1 MSRAWDPDPDTPH
14 IEVTIHKTGR
24 MVGLKAG
31 CAAGPHEYPFVQ
43 MIGVGTPVDLC
54 QELDIGDR
62 IKSINGVFLKGKK
75 RGEIHKLVREIP
87 IGNDIRIKLVKSFK
101 DKKFITDMGNAG
113 FRVASVRRTNPLLAM
128 AQEDDGNEE
137 DAIGED
143 EEEGEPIAPIPSDN
157 IDESV
162 EEDTTQ
168 SNLSGGF
175 DGFGDDEPD
184 GFGDAEVTT
193 GDAAEFKPSSRGF
206 GRKASVYGGF
216 ESSAGSGEAG
226 ETGTGVNTVTVNGED
241 FGFGEMSLDD
251 DGWG

>member
-1 MSRAWDPDPDTPH
+1 MSREWDPDPDTPH
-14 IEVTIHKTGR
+14 IEVCIKKTGR

-31 CAAGPHEYPFVQ
+31 DASGPHEYPFVQ

-87 IGNDIRIKLVKSFK
+87 IDNNILIKVVKSFK

-128 AQEDDGNEE
+128 AQEEDHED
-137 DAIGED
+137 DAIGE
-143 EEEGEPIAPIPSDN
+143 EEEPIAPIQAD
-157 IDESV
+157 IIGEDA
-162 EEDTTQ
+162 EEEENTQ

-184 GFGDAEVTT
+184 GFEVAEVAT
-193 GDAAEFKPSSRGF
+193 GDASDGGFKPSTRGF
-206 GRKASVYGGF
+206 ARKASVYGGF
-216 ESSAGSGEAG
+216 ESSAGSGDAG
-226 ETGTGVNTVTVNGED
+226 ESGTGVNTVSVNGED

>member
-1 MSRAWDPDPDTPH
+1 M
-14 IEVTIHKTGR
+14 
-24 MVGLKAG
+24 
-31 CAAGPHEYPFVQ
+31 Q
-43 MIGVGTPVDLC
+43 
-54 QELDIGDR
+54 
-62 IKSINGVFLKGKK
+62 
-75 RGEIHKLVREIP
+75 
-87 IGNDIRIKLVKSFK
+87 
-101 DKKFITDMGNAG
+101 
-113 FRVASVRRTNPLLAM
+113 
-128 AQEDDGNEE
+128 
-137 DAIGED
+137 
-143 EEEGEPIAPIPSDN
+143 
-157 IDESV
+157 V

-184 GFGDAEVTT
+184 EFGDAEVTT

-226 ETGTGVNTVTVNGED
+226 ETGTGVNTVTVNGKN